1 MGATAVRSV
10 SHQPKY
16 MRLTFSLASFP
27 SNRCYRALPL
37 RRQIESIHMICNIIS
52 VVDDDPMVRD
62 ATVDLLNSYGYTA
75 LGFETAE
82 AFLNSGEVPNTCCL
96 ITDQQLPGL
105 SGTELQKYLCSAGY
119 RTPIIFIT
127 AYPVPTIREG
137 ALAAGAIAYL
147 TKPFD
152 EAVLVDHLQSAL
164 SIR

>member
-1 MGATAVRSV
+1 
-10 SHQPKY
+10 
-16 MRLTFSLASFP
+16 
-27 SNRCYRALPL
+27 
-37 RRQIESIHMICNIIS
+37 MICNIVSI
-52 VVDDDPMVRD
+52 VDDDPMVRD

-105 SGTELQKYLCSAGY
+105 SGTELQKHLCAAGY

-127 AYPVPTIREG
+127 AYPVPAVREG

-152 EAVLVDHLQSAL
+152 DAVLLGCLQSAL
-164 SIR
+164 SSSTRYHQSTQRRV